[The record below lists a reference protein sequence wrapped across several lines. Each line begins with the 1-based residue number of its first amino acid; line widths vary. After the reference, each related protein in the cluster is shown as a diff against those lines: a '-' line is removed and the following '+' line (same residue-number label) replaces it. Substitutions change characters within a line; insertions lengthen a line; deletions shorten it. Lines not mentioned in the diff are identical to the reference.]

1 MLQLKNV
8 SVTFNAGTQLEKKA
22 LQDLS
27 VTVNKGD
34 FVTILGSNG
43 AGKSTLFNVIGG
55 KIPVSQGSVFLAG
68 EDVTHQKEHVRA
80 RNIGRLF
87 QDPSMG
93 TASQLSV
100 EENLALAYS
109 RSQRGV
115 FAKAVTKK
123 DRELR
128 SEEFAD
134 KLKALHMGLEDR
146 MKTPIG
152 LLSGGQRQAVALMMA
167 VLNPPKVL
175 LLDEHTA
182 ALDPNSAKKILQ
194 ITNDLIA
201 KQNIT
206 ALMIT
211 HNMKDALENGNRLFI
226 MNDGRITQDFSSEEK
241 KALRAADLLEYYEV

>member
-1 MLQLKNV
+1 MLRLENV
-8 SVTFNAGTQLEKKA
+8 SVTFHEGTSLEKKA
-22 LQDLS
+22 LENVS
-27 VTVNKGD
+27 VEVKKGD
-34 FVTILGSNG
+34 FVTLLGSNG
-43 AGKSTLFNVIGG
+43 AGKSTLFNVIAG
-55 KIPVSQGSVFLAG
+55 KIPVTSGKVFIEN
-68 EDVTHQKEHVRA
+68 EDVTHQKEHIRA

-100 EENLALAYS
+100 EENLSLAYG
-109 RSQRGV
+109 RKNRGP
-115 FAKAVTKK
+115 FSLSITKAE
-123 DRELR
+123 REL
-128 SEEFAD
+128 FAD
-134 KLKALHMGLEDR
+134 QLKQLDMGLEDR

-182 ALDPNSAKKILQ
+182 ALDPNSAKKILA
-194 ITNDLIA
+194 ITNDLI
-201 KQNIT
+201 KEKDIT

-226 MNDGRITQDFSSEEK
+226 MNDGNITKDFSYEQK
-241 KALRAADLLEYYEV
+241 IKLKAADLLNYYEV

>member
-1 MLQLKNV
+1 MLRLENV
-8 SVTFNAGTQLEKKA
+8 SVTFHEGTSLEKKA
-22 LQDLS
+22 LENVS
-27 VTVNKGD
+27 VEVKKGD
-34 FVTILGSNG
+34 FVTLLGSNG
-43 AGKSTLFNVIGG
+43 AGKSTLFNVIAG
-55 KIPVSQGSVFLAG
+55 KIPVTSGKVFIEN
-68 EDVTHQKEHVRA
+68 EDVTHQKEHIRA

-100 EENLALAYS
+100 EENLSLAYG
-109 RSQRGV
+109 RRNRGP
-115 FAKAVTKK
+115 FSLSITKAE
-123 DRELR
+123 REL
-128 SEEFAD
+128 FAD
-134 KLKALHMGLEDR
+134 QLKQLDMGLEDR

-182 ALDPNSAKKILQ
+182 ALDPNSAKKILA
-194 ITNDLIA
+194 ITNDLI
-201 KQNIT
+201 KEKDIT

-226 MNDGRITQDFSSEEK
+226 MNDGNITKDFSYEQK
-241 KALRAADLLEYYEV
+241 IKLKAADLLNYYEV

>member
-1 MLQLKNV
+1 MLRLENV
-8 SVTFNAGTQLEKKA
+8 SVTFHEGTSLEKKA
-22 LQDLS
+22 LENVS
-27 VTVNKGD
+27 VEVKKGD
-34 FVTILGSNG
+34 FVTLLGSNG
-43 AGKSTLFNVIGG
+43 AGKSTLFNVIAG
-55 KIPVSQGSVFLAG
+55 KIPVTSGKVFIEN
-68 EDVTHQKEHVRA
+68 EDVTHQKEHIRA

-100 EENLALAYS
+100 EENLSLAYG
-109 RSQRGV
+109 RRNRGP
-115 FAKAVTKK
+115 FSLSITKAE
-123 DRELR
+123 REL
-128 SEEFAD
+128 FAD
-134 KLKALHMGLEDR
+134 QLKQLDMGLEDR

-182 ALDPNSAKKILQ
+182 ALDPNSAKKILA
-194 ITNDLIA
+194 ITNDLI
-201 KQNIT
+201 KEKNIT

-226 MNDGRITQDFSSEEK
+226 MNDGNITKDFSYEQK
-241 KALRAADLLEYYEV
+241 IKLQAADLLNYYEV

>member
-1 MLQLKNV
+1 MLRLENV
-8 SVTFNAGTQLEKKA
+8 SVTFHEGTSLEKKA
-22 LQDLS
+22 LENVS
-27 VTVNKGD
+27 VEVKKGD
-34 FVTILGSNG
+34 FVTLLGSNG
-43 AGKSTLFNVIGG
+43 AGKSTLFNVIAG
-55 KIPVSQGSVFLAG
+55 KIPVTSGKVFIEN
-68 EDVTHQKEHVRA
+68 EDVTHQKEHIRA

-100 EENLALAYS
+100 EENLSLAYG
-109 RSQRGV
+109 RKNRGP
-115 FAKAVTKK
+115 FSLSITKAE
-123 DRELR
+123 REL
-128 SEEFAD
+128 FAD
-134 KLKALHMGLEDR
+134 QLKQLDMGLEDR

-182 ALDPNSAKKILQ
+182 ALDPNSAKKILA
-194 ITNDLIA
+194 ITNDLI
-201 KQNIT
+201 KEKDIT

-226 MNDGRITQDFSSEEK
+226 MNDGNITKDFSYEQK
-241 KALRAADLLEYYEV
+241 IKLQAADLLNYYEV